1 MKSVLLFTI
10 VFFQLIKHNK
20 YCSENIVHFISKN
33 KLFLPSANLIIVFYT
48 IIFNSQD
55 LLCQQ
60 QIPDWFFNVPDIS
73 GHYVS
78 VGYSG
83 VFTDS
88 NQGYAIAKDCAI
100 KKLTKQVEVDLE
112 FSLNEKS
119 DGHFV
124 LTNISYHEKLDSKI
138 LSEIRENCSTLD
150 SLNID
155 GHIFMLVCFPSYNGK
170 NINTNITRWGEKPKW
185 IEDIPKSKK
194 WVYGIG
200 SVSNYAHSVNGW
212 YDSEETAR
220 FTALQNLII
229 DAKSG
234 LIMKRYNYL
243 AVQSSILNHS
253 INKTINGSKIIR
265 RWYDRK
271 KDVYYSL
278 CKMPVQ

>member
-1 MKSVLLFTI
+1 MKWVLLFI
-10 VFFQLIKHNK
+10 VIIFLLIKNFK
-20 YCSENIVHFISKN
+20 SWLMNIVHLTRENRICII
-33 KLFLPSANLIIVFYT
+33 SANLFFVLQI
-48 IIFNSQD
+48 IIFNTQN
-55 LLCQQ
+55 LWCQQ
-60 QIPDWFFNVPDIS
+60 LVPDWFINVPDIS

-88 NQGYAIAKDCAI
+88 NQGYAIAKDYAI

-119 DGHFV
+119 DGRFV
-124 LTNISYHEKLDSKI
+124 LTNVSYHEKLDSKI

-155 GHIFMLVCFPSYNGK
+155 GHIFMLVCFPSYDGK
-170 NINTNITRWGEKPKW
+170 NINTNITIWGEKPKW
-185 IEDIPKSKK
+185 IKDIPKSKK

-200 SVSNYAHSVNGW
+200 SVSNYARSVNGW

-253 INKTINGSKIIR
+253 INKTINGSKIIK